1 MVVPAWSNISVRPVS
16 YTHLDVY
23 KRQTPIYGY
32 LHFHGSD
39 RALRK
44 DFDSIV
50 KSEFKEAAAFS
61 IRHLQAALSQLDK
74 EARSAAA
81 NGILSKL
88 GKALGI

>member
-1 MVVPAWSNISVRPVS
+1 MLLKVEATINN
-16 YTHLDVY
+16 LDW
-23 KRQTPIYGY
+23 QGESPTPIYGY
-32 LHFHGSD
+32 LHFHGRD
-39 RALRK
+39 RVLRK

-81 NGILSKL
+81 NGVLSKL
-88 GKALGI
+88 AKVIGI